1 MKQKI
6 YRYMR
11 NNKIWLYTLKYTIY
25 SLFLSIVISAIDNS
39 AIIIPDF
46 IGISKNLS
54 VTILISLAASL
65 FTMTTFTFST
75 IMVVLTMYS
84 SQFSPRIVEN
94 FIKEY
99 NSIRVLGIFLGG
111 FVYNILTL
119 YFIKSIP
126 ETKVILGATIS
137 ILYIF
142 ICLYYFVQFIF
153 SVSSN
158 IQANRLINKL
168 YLDAN
173 KIIDSIIDLTK
184 KNNTVHDKPSIK
196 SEYTHKINSR
206 EFGYLNLVYLD
217 KLTSYCETHSVS
229 INIPERIGEYVNK
242 GDVLIEVY
250 SNNSEID
257 EDELIK
263 YIEITK
269 TKSIELDVRYSLQKI
284 AEIALRAVS
293 PSTNDPNTAIHCIR
307 LLGVLFSKLSS
318 YEDEFII
325 FADNENVLIYKEFN
339 FKKDIYFSFYQL
351 IHYAK
356 EDLSVILSIY
366 SALLTIKEN
375 ASQKNVQAIE
385 KFAKYVHQKTSK
397 YFENEI
403 DMYYYN
409 KAYSKIVQE

>member
-1 MKQKI
+1 MKQKL

-11 NNKIWLYTLKYTIY
+11 NNKIWLYILKYSLY
-25 SLFLSIVISAIDNS
+25 SLIISAVITTIDNS
-39 AIIIPDF
+39 DIIIPNF
-46 IGISKNLS
+46 IGISKSLS
-54 VTILISLAASL
+54 VTILLSIAASL

-75 IMVVLTMYS
+75 IMIVLTMYS

-99 NSIRVLGIFLGG
+99 TSIKVLGIFLGG

-126 ETKVILGATIS
+126 DSKIILGATIS
-137 ILYIF
+137 IVYVF
-142 ICLYYFVQFIF
+142 ICLYHFVFFIF

-158 IQANRLINKL
+158 IQANRLINRL
-168 YLDAN
+168 YDDAN
-173 KIIDSIIDLTK
+173 KIIDSILSLTK
-184 KNNTVHDKPSIK
+184 DNNTIHEKPSIK
-196 SEYTHKINSR
+196 STYTHQIKSVD
-206 EFGYLNLVYLD
+206 FGYLNLVYLERL
-217 KLTSYCETHSVS
+217 KAYCAKNSVS
-229 INIPERIGEYVNK
+229 INVTERIGEYINR
-242 GDVLIEVY
+242 GDVLIEVF
-250 SNNSEID
+250 SEREEIN
-257 EDELIK
+257 EEELIK
-263 YIEITK
+263 CIEITK

-284 AEIALRAVS
+284 TEIALRAVS

-307 LLGVLFSKLSS
+307 LLGILFSKISS

-325 FADNENVLIYKEFN
+325 FSDDDNVLIYKEFN
-339 FKKDIYFSFYQL
+339 FKKDLYFSFYQL

-366 SALLTIKEN
+366 DALLTIKEN

-385 KFAKYVHQKTSK
+385 RFAKYVHQKTAMH
-397 YFENEI
+397 FDNEI

-409 KAYSKIVQE
+409 KAYTVIVKE